1 MKWSLGEMLLP
12 EGRRGRQQQT
22 WGGYSR
28 ETLDAASS
36 PDLGL
41 EVRSTQKAGTGAI
54 AADFL
59 GGNDLG
65 LLIPVTE

>member
-1 MKWSLGEMLLP
+1 MLLP
-12 EGRRGRQQQT
+12 ERRRGRQQQA
-22 WGGYSR
+22 WGECSR
-28 ETLDAASS
+28 ETLNAASS

-41 EVRSTQKAGTGAI
+41 EVRGTQKAGTGAI
-54 AADFL
+54 VADFL